1 MTYRQF
7 FKLKDLGEIFVGDII
22 RLLRKLSSI
31 FWHFGRKS
39 ADLRK
44 IMANDGQNTGDMPA
58 EEFRKHGY
66 EIVDWIANY
75 FERIEEFP
83 VLAKVE
89 PGWLTANL
97 PTAPPEHGEEFGDVL
112 GDVHRLILPAVTH
125 WNHPNFHGL
134 FSTSTSSVGVFG
146 EMLTAAFDM
155 KGMLWRTAPA
165 SAELEDVVLGWLG
178 QMMDLPAHFEGIIYD
193 TASVSTM
200 HAIAAARERAGLKV
214 RDEGM
219 SGRDDLPLMRV
230 YCSEHVHSAADKSVI
245 TLGLGL
251 RSLRKIE
258 SNDRFEMIPEKLAEA
273 IEEDIENGYLPI
285 CVIPTIGTT
294 STSSVDPVDPIADIC
309 EKYGMWLHVDTAYAG
324 STAILPEFRHHFTGR
339 AQNPVATAPGSD
351 FKGWER
357 ADSIVLNPHKWLF
370 TPFDLSILYCRD
382 MNTLKTAFSLTP
394 EFLKTSEGGV
404 KNGMDYGI
412 QLGRRFRA
420 LKLWFV
426 IRYFGVEGLQS
437 RLREHC
443 RLARL
448 FASWV
453 EDSPD
458 FEMMA
463 PVPFALVCFRACP
476 RRVSSPHVSEGS
488 LTDEQLNLLNERIM
502 NDINASGE
510 AYLSH
515 TKLNGK
521 FTLRLSVGSIR
532 VEERHLQKVWDMLNA
547 AIAGAYP

>member
-1 MTYRQF
+1 MSNET
-7 FKLKDLGEIFVGDII
+7 LK
-22 RLLRKLSSI
+22 
-31 FWHFGRKS
+31 
-39 ADLRK
+39 
-44 IMANDGQNTGDMPA
+44 TGDMPA
-58 EEFRKHGY
+58 DEFRKYGY

-75 FERIEEFP
+75 FEHIDEFP
-83 VLAKVE
+83 VLSQVE
-89 PGWLTANL
+89 PGWLTDNL
-97 PTAPPEHGEEFGDVL
+97 PASAPESGEDFGAVLADV
-112 GDVHRLILPAVTH
+112 DKLILPAVTH

-165 SAELEDVVLGWLG
+165 SAELETHVLDWLR

-200 HAIAAARERAGLKV
+200 HAIAAARERAGFRI

-219 SGRDDLPLMRV
+219 SGRGDVPLLRV
-230 YCSEHVHSAADKSVI
+230 YCSEHVHSSIDKGVI

-251 RSLRKIE
+251 RSLRKIACNE
-258 SNDRFEMIPEKLAEA
+258 RFEMVPEKLAEA
-273 IEEDIENGYLPI
+273 IQEDIAAGYKPI
-285 CVIPTIGTT
+285 CVIPTVGTT
-294 STSSVDPVDPIADIC
+294 STSSVDPVEAVADIC
-309 EKYGMWLHVDTAYAG
+309 EKYGIWLHVDTAYAG
-324 STAILPEFRHHFTGR
+324 STAILPEMRHHFTGR
-339 AQNPVATAPGSD
+339 PVEDDETDPKSKIQNLKSES
-351 FKGWER
+351 GWER
-357 ADSIVLNPHKWLF
+357 ADSIVVNPHKWLF
-370 TPFDLSILYCRD
+370 TPFDLSVLYCKD
-382 MNTLKTAFSLTP
+382 LSVLKDAFSLVA
-394 EFLKTSEGGV
+394 EYLKTSDEQTV

-426 IRYFGVEGLQS
+426 IRYFGVEGLRS

-453 EDSPD
+453 EESPD
-458 FEMMA
+458 WKMMA
-463 PVPFALVCFRACP
+463 PVPFALVCFRACGG
-476 RRVSSPHVSEGS
+476 PHVSKGVTS
-488 LTDEQLNLLNERIM
+488 DADLNAHNERIM
-502 NDINASGE
+502 NEINASGR

-521 FTLRLSVGSIR
+521 FALRLSVGSIR
-532 VEERHLQKVWDMLNA
+532 VEERHLKKVWRILNEHL
-547 AIAGAYP
+547 GAV